1 MIANQ
6 YETPYPRRFNSPND
20 IAVHPHHEGRIFFT
34 DPTYGLMEKSRHYDG
49 LYVHEK
55 RDLPFQGVFEINNYL
70 DGTPASLIDHGLFRP
85 NGIGVS
91 QDGKMLYVS
100 ESCTGD
106 FESSCSQGMVKFHQ
120 YAIDDM
126 NRKVLPQKIGSFSF
140 EVDGVGAS
148 DGFKI
153 HYPTGLIVS
162 SCPSGICII
171 KPMVI
176 GESNTPENTTG
187 GELIA
192 HVKLGDIPT
201 KISNLA
207 FGSKYLYMT
216 GEKKVWRIRLSHANG
231 KTKNYSD
238 EL

>member
-1 MIANQ
+1 
-6 YETPYPRRFNSPND
+6 
-20 IAVHPHHEGRIFFT
+20 
-34 DPTYGLMEKSRHYDG
+34 
-49 LYVHEK
+49 
-55 RDLPFQGVFEINNYL
+55 
-70 DGTPASLIDHGLFRP
+70 
-85 NGIGVS
+85 
-91 QDGKMLYVS
+91 MLYVS

-176 GESNTPENTTG
+176 GESKTPENTTG

-216 GEKKVWRIRLSHANG
+216 GEKKIWRIRLSHSNR
-231 KTKNYSD
+231 KTKTYSD